1 MKALTSGTDVGVPTV
16 PGEFKTKKPCVNWT
30 GYQENPPT
38 DEEHKD
44 WLNQGKYTGGV
55 MILCGLTYYGKD
67 RQHLY
72 LVGIDIDRQKGIDQ
86 FYTRNGKTISLQDH
100 W

>member
-55 MILCGLTYYGKD
+55 MILRGLTYYGKD

-86 FYTRNGKTISLQDH
+86 FCTRNGKTISLDH